1 MNLILMK
8 LLQLILLKY
17 TFINYNDLIIYVV
30 HYLSMMFLIEFL
42 PVKQHFNLQLCN
54 SQVIKE

>member
-8 LLQLILLKY
+8 VLQLILLKY
-17 TFINYNDLIIYVV
+17 IFINYNDLIIYVV

-42 PVKQHFNLQLCN
+42 LVKQHFNLQLCN